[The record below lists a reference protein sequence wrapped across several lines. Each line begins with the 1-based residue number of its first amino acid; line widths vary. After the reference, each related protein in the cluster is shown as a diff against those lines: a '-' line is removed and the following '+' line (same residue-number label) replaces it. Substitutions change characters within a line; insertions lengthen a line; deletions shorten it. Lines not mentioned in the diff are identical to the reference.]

1 MQFHLNGFHPGDP
14 RIHNPQ
20 ARVVAPPIKRPL
32 PSHCD
37 VMIVGCGPAGLNL
50 AAQLSQ
56 FRDIHTV
63 ITDLKDDRLTVG
75 QADGMACRTLEMFQ
89 AYGFAEQVIQEAY
102 GVNEVAFWKPD
113 PRNLSHIAR
122 SSKIDD
128 VEEDLSEMPHVIIN
142 QARIHDHFLN
152 VMKHS
157 AAVTEPYYSR
167 KLIDLKVD
175 HANEE
180 YPVTLTFERAVTH
193 SQFNREVETVRCK
206 YAVGCDGARSQ
217 VRKSIGHELV
227 GDALNQ
233 AWGVMDV
240 LAVTDFPDI
249 RLKAAIQSTNEG
261 NILIIPR
268 EGGYMVRIYIELD
281 KLKEDQ
287 RVDRE
292 NMTVDVLIG
301 AANRIMA
308 PYTLDVKEVPW
319 WSVYEIGQRLTTAF
333 DDSRDGQNPHVFLAG
348 DACHT
353 HSPKAGQG
361 LNTSVMD
368 TWNLGWKMAHVLTG
382 RAPKE
387 LLSTYSAERADI
399 AKQLIDFDREWSK
412 MFSSKPRTEDNPG
425 GVDPAEFQKYFQ
437 LFARFTAG
445 VGIEYKPSIVV
456 GDSIHQHLATG
467 QPVGQRF
474 HSAPVIRHGDAKPV
488 QLGHCH
494 TANGAWRVYAFA
506 GSDDPASD
514 SCRLRKLAHYLGSD
528 PASPIKK
535 HTPPGADTDSVID
548 FRAVYQTPHRE
559 LDRTDLHPF
568 MTPVKGALGLRD
580 YEKVFCVD
588 HSPKKNIYD
597 MRGISKSEG
606 CILVV
611 RPDQYVAAVLP
622 LNQHQELTNFFGR
635 CLSSKI
641 REAKAGTG
649 STDAIADDEVP
660 SRN

>member
-1 MQFHLNGFHPGDP
+1 MQFHLDGFHPGDP
-14 RIHNPQ
+14 RIHDPQ
-20 ARVVAPPIKRPL
+20 DRIIQPPIKKPL

-37 VMIVGCGPAGLNL
+37 VAIIGCGPAGLNL

-56 FRDIHTV
+56 FSEIHTV

-89 AYGFAEQVIQEAY
+89 AYGFAGQVVQEAY
-102 GVNEVAFWKPD
+102 GVNEVAFWKPA
-113 PRNLSHIAR
+113 PSNPAHIAR

-128 VEEDLSEMPHVIIN
+128 VDDDLSEMPHVIIN

-152 VMKHS
+152 VMRNS
-157 AAVTEPYYSR
+157 AANNEPFYSR
-167 KLIDLKVD
+167 KLIDLLVD
-175 HANEE
+175 HSDEA
-180 YPVTLTFERAVTH
+180 YPVTLTFERAITH
-193 SQFNREVETVRCK
+193 SQFNREVETVKCK

-217 VRKSIGHELV
+217 VRKSIGQELV

-233 AWGVMDV
+233 AWGVMDI

-249 RLKAAIQSTNEG
+249 RLKSAIQSTNEG
-261 NILIIPR
+261 NLLIIPR
-268 EGGYMVRIYIELD
+268 EGGYMIRMYIELD
-281 KLKEDQ
+281 KLNEDE

-292 NMTVDVLIG
+292 NMTVDVLIN
-301 AANRIMA
+301 AANRIIA

-333 DDSRDGQNPHVFLAG
+333 DDSKNGQAPHVFLAG

-368 TWNLGWKMAHVLTG
+368 TWNLGWKLAHVITG
-382 RAPKE
+382 IAPTE
-387 LLSTYSAERADI
+387 LLSTYSVERSDI

-412 MFSSKPRTEDNPG
+412 MFSSKPKTEENPD
-425 GVDPAEFQKYFQ
+425 GVDPAEFQKYFE

-445 VGIEYKPSIVV
+445 VGIQYKPSAIV
-456 GDSIHQHLATG
+456 GKDTYQGLASD
-467 QPVGQRF
+467 QPIGQRF
-474 HSAPVIRHGDAKPV
+474 HSAPVIRHSDAKPV

-494 TANGAWRVYAFA
+494 TANGAWRLYAFA
-506 GSDDPASD
+506 GSDDPTSE
-514 SCRLRKLAHYLGSD
+514 SCRVRELADFLANN
-528 PASPIKK
+528 PASPIRR
-535 HTPPGADTDSVID
+535 HTPSGADSDSVVD
-548 FRAVYQTPHRE
+548 FRAVYQLPHRE
-559 LDRTDLHPF
+559 LERGDLHPF

-588 HSPKKNIYD
+588 HSSKKNIYD

-606 CILVV
+606 CVLIV
-611 RPDQYVAAVLP
+611 RPDQYVASVLP
-622 LNQHQELTNFFGR
+622 LDRHQELTDFFDR
-635 CLSSKI
+635 CL
-641 REAKAGTG
+641 
-649 STDAIADDEVP
+649 IAV
-660 SRN
+660 

>member
-1 MQFHLNGFHPGDP
+1 MQFHINGFHPGDP
-14 RIHNPQ
+14 RIHDPQ
-20 ARVVAPPIKRPL
+20 DRVVAPPIKRSL
-32 PSHCD
+32 PTHCD
-37 VMIVGCGPAGLNL
+37 VAIVGCGPAGLNL

-56 FRDIHTV
+56 FSDIHTV

-113 PRNLSHIAR
+113 PSNPIHIAR

-152 VMKHS
+152 VMRNS
-157 AAVTEPYYSR
+157 AAKNEPFYSR
-167 KLIDLKVD
+167 KLIDLLVD
-175 HANEE
+175 HSDED

-193 SQFNREVETVRCK
+193 SQFNREVETVKCK

-233 AWGVMDV
+233 AWGVMDI

-249 RLKAAIQSTNEG
+249 RLKSAIQSSNEG
-261 NILIIPR
+261 NVLIIPR
-268 EGGYMVRIYIELD
+268 EGGYMFRMYIELD
-281 KLKEDQ
+281 KLKEDE

-292 NMTVDVLIG
+292 NMTVDVLIN

-333 DDSRDGQNPHVFLAG
+333 DDSKNGQAPRVFLAG

-368 TWNLGWKMAHVLTG
+368 TWNLGWKLAHVITG
-382 RAPKE
+382 IAPTE

-399 AKQLIDFDREWSK
+399 AKQLIDFDRVWSE
-412 MFSSKPRTEDNPG
+412 MFSSKPKTEENPD
-425 GVDPAEFQKYFQ
+425 GVDPAEFQKYFE

-445 VGIEYKPSIVV
+445 VGIQYKPSAIV
-456 GDSIHQHLATG
+456 GKDTYQGLASD
-467 QPVGQRF
+467 QLIGQRF

-494 TANGAWRVYAFA
+494 TANGAWRLYAFA
-506 GSDDPASD
+506 GSDDPTSE
-514 SCRLRKLAHYLGSD
+514 SCRVRKLADFLANNPG
-528 PASPIKK
+528 SPIKR
-535 HTPPGADTDSVID
+535 HTPFGADCDSVID
-548 FRAVYQTPHRE
+548 FRAVYQSPHRE
-559 LDRTDLHPF
+559 LEREDLHPF

-588 HSPKKNIYD
+588 DSSKNNIYD

-606 CILVV
+606 CVLVV
-611 RPDQYVAAVLP
+611 RPDQYVATILP
-622 LNQHQELTNFFGR
+622 LDRHQELTDFFGR
-635 CLSSKI
+635 CL
-641 REAKAGTG
+641 
-649 STDAIADDEVP
+649 IAV
-660 SRN
+660 

>member
-1 MQFHLNGFHPGDP
+1 MQFHINGFHPGDP
-14 RIHNPQ
+14 RIHDPQ
-20 ARVVAPPIKRPL
+20 DRVVAPPIKRPL
-32 PSHCD
+32 PTHCD
-37 VMIVGCGPAGLNL
+37 VAIVGCGPAGLNL

-56 FRDIHTV
+56 FSDIHTI

-113 PRNLSHIAR
+113 PRNPTHIAR

-152 VMKHS
+152 VMRNS
-157 AAVTEPYYSR
+157 AAKNEPFYSR
-167 KLIDLKVD
+167 KLIDLLVD
-175 HANEE
+175 HSDED
-180 YPVTLTFERAVTH
+180 YPVTLMFERAVTH
-193 SQFNREVETVRCK
+193 SQFNREVETVKCK

-249 RLKAAIQSTNEG
+249 RLKSAIQSTNEG
-261 NILIIPR
+261 NVLIIPR
-268 EGGYMVRIYIELD
+268 EGGYMFRMYIELD
-281 KLKEDQ
+281 KLKEDE

-292 NMTVDVLIG
+292 NMSVDVLIN

-308 PYTLDVKEVPW
+308 PYTLEVKEVPW

-333 DDSRDGQNPHVFLAG
+333 DDAKNGQAPRIFLAG

-368 TWNLGWKMAHVLTG
+368 TWNLGWKLAHVIAG
-382 RAPKE
+382 IAPTE

-412 MFSSKPRTEDNPG
+412 MFSSKPKTEENPD
-425 GVDPAEFQKYFQ
+425 GVDPAEFQKYFE

-445 VGIEYKPSIVV
+445 VGIQYKPSAIV
-456 GDSIHQHLATG
+456 GKDTYQGLASD
-467 QPVGQRF
+467 QPIGQRF

-494 TANGAWRVYAFA
+494 TANGAWRLYAFA
-506 GSDDPASD
+506 GSDDPTSE
-514 SCRLRKLAHYLGSD
+514 SCRVRKLADFLANN
-528 PASPIKK
+528 PASPIKR
-535 HTPPGADTDSVID
+535 HTPFGADSDSVID
-548 FRAVYQTPHRE
+548 FRVVYQSHHRE
-559 LDRTDLHPF
+559 LERGDLHPL

-588 HSPKKNIYD
+588 DSSKKNIYD

-606 CILVV
+606 CVFVV
-611 RPDQYVAAVLP
+611 RPDQYVATVLP
-622 LNQHQELTNFFGR
+622 LDRHQELTDFFGR
-635 CLSSKI
+635 CL
-641 REAKAGTG
+641 
-649 STDAIADDEVP
+649 IAV
-660 SRN
+660 

>member
-1 MQFHLNGFHPGDP
+1 MQFHSNGFHPGDP

-20 ARVVAPPIKRPL
+20 DRVIAPPIKRPL

-113 PRNLSHIAR
+113 PSNLSHISR
-122 SSKIDD
+122 SSKIED

-157 AAVTEPYYSR
+157 AAQTEPYYSR
-167 KLIDLKVD
+167 KLVDLTVD

-180 YPVTLTFERAVTH
+180 YPITLTFERAVTH

-206 YAVGCDGARSQ
+206 YAIGCDGARSQ
-217 VRKSIGHELV
+217 VRKSIGHELI

-233 AWGVMDV
+233 AWGVMDI

-261 NILIIPR
+261 NVLIIPR
-268 EGGYMVRIYIELD
+268 EGGFMVRVYIELD

-292 NMTVDVLIG
+292 NMTVDVLIK

-333 DDSRDGQNPHVFLAG
+333 DDSRDGQYPHVFLAG

-368 TWNLGWKMAHVLTG
+368 TWNLGWKLAHVLIR
-382 RAPKE
+382 RAPKR

-399 AKQLIDFDREWSK
+399 ANQLIDFDREWSK
-412 MFSSKPRTEDNPG
+412 MFSSKPKTEDNPD
-425 GVDPAEFQKYFQ
+425 GVDPTEFQKYFE

-445 VGIEYKPSIVV
+445 VGIQYKPSIVV
-456 GDSIHQHLATG
+456 GDCRYQHLATG
-467 QPVGQRF
+467 QPIGQRF

-488 QLGHCH
+488 HLGHCH
-494 TANGAWRVYAFA
+494 TANGAWRVYAFSGDA
-506 GSDDPASD
+506 
-514 SCRLRKLAHYLGSD
+514 
-528 PASPIKK
+528 
-535 HTPPGADTDSVID
+535 PPGSGTCGIQALAEFLANDRTSPVVRYTPDAADIDSLID

-559 LDRTDLHPF
+559 LERHLLHPF
-568 MTPVKGALGLRD
+568 LTPAKGALGLRD

-588 HSPKKNIYD
+588 YSAGNNIYS
-597 MRGISKSEG
+597 MRGIDVTEG
-606 CILVV
+606 CIVVV
-611 RPDQYVAAVLP
+611 RPDQYVAKVLP
-622 LNQHQELTNFFGR
+622 LSKHKQLSEFFDG
-635 CLSSKI
+635 CL
-641 REAKAGTG
+641 A
-649 STDAIADDEVP
+649 
-660 SRN
+660 